1 MIKFSPKR
9 EKLLENLKEEIKKS
23 EQIIPN
29 KMAKLSTR
37 RWAVRASVL
46 FRTIE
51 NYSHIME
58 LWNECLVIENLTTE
72 IKFRVIG
79 CQSQISKLDLF
90 FGLHLKHRLYSH
102 TDNLSK
108 SLQCEKSAVSSKRL
122 ANLTKSLF
130 QPLTVQKSFE
140 SF

>member
-1 MIKFSPKR
+1 
-9 EKLLENLKEEIKKS
+9 
-23 EQIIPN
+23 
-29 KMAKLSTR
+29 
-37 RWAVRASVL
+37 
-46 FRTIE
+46 
-51 NYSHIME
+51 ME

-90 FGLHLKHRLYSH
+90 FGLHLEHRLYSH
-102 TDNLSK
+102 KDNLSK